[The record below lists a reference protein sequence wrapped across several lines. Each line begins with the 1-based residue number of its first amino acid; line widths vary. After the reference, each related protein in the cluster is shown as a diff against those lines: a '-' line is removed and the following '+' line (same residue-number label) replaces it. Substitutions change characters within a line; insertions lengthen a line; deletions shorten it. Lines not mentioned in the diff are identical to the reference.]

1 MKQNKR
7 YRRPNAEALLQQAI
21 DFAEGAVKTNA
32 AWRQV
37 CAALMHGTGTA
48 PIVFGDAPHELRRWS
63 AVQIASLQMELRRFF
78 RTLVSGKIQDDQG
91 ALLPAVRLQNVEL
104 SPHASLGDQ
113 IVLALD
119 GSARDVIWFQVINLL
134 QSIGVRRLQLC
145 PCGRVFARVG
155 RREFC
160 STRCQKRYYM
170 RKFRQDQ
177 EDHHE
182 SKTRAR

>member
-1 MKQNKR
+1 
-7 YRRPNAEALLQQAI
+7 
-21 DFAEGAVKTNA
+21 
-32 AWRQV
+32 
-37 CAALMHGTGTA
+37 
-48 PIVFGDAPHELRRWS
+48 
-63 AVQIASLQMELRRFF
+63 MELRRFF